1 MHFTIYLHRGALPP
15 PVQLEFKMHV
25 DSWFELVTA
34 IVGAVTSW
42 IQLSV

>member
-1 MHFTIYLHRGALPP
+1 MQVDGKVHVGRSIQQVTAVVGA
-15 PVQLEFKMHV
+15 VTCWIQQ
-25 DSWFELVTA
+25 VTA